1 MNLQGKA
8 ENPLVLTGDEM
19 HEVEF
24 INHHTANSHM
34 MAVRNFHLV
43 KMVLLYVFGELEAA
57 DQGRRV
63 WEKGQAEGTHFMM
76 YFASLFSGL
85 TSLGLARRHP
95 GKQWKHVAR
104 AKRHIKKME
113 GLVKDGAVNATLV
126 LRFLQ
131 AEKLALKGDLVLT
144 RKAYDETIQVAGRTG
159 SRLIKALV
167 LERTGEFLLQRK
179 EPIRAVDYFRQA
191 VTEVCFREPLSK
203 LLHFRC
209 RLLTPCFLADK

>member
-1 MNLQGKA
+1 
-8 ENPLVLTGDEM
+8 
-19 HEVEF
+19 
-24 INHHTANSHM
+24 M

-95 GKQWKHVAR
+95 GKQRKHVAR

-113 GLVKDGAVNATLV
+113 GLVKDGKGGTDGNAVGSTEIRWSVAVEEVSWRWTSV
-126 LRFLQ
+126 SSFT
-131 AEKLALKGDLVLT
+131 AED
-144 RKAYDETIQVAGRTG
+144 RRDRYSQE
-159 SRLIKALV
+159 S
-167 LERTGEFLLQRK
+167 
-179 EPIRAVDYFRQA
+179 
-191 VTEVCFREPLSK
+191 
-203 LLHFRC
+203 
-209 RLLTPCFLADK
+209 